1 MFNSPS
7 PSRSLTTKKRANLMS
22 LSREFSDSEKSVR
35 SQYTVSSMEVDRE
48 KHPCEKV
55 WKNNGY
61 FGELK
66 TDFTLHKKDFP
77 ENCLIYVNQAYISSK
92 DGEAVIYCDYV
103 VLGQLLVL
111 KIPPASEPENSS
123 YLKLYS
129 PSYEREQG
137 RFLGIKECLAY
148 IMIRGYEQESFYTYG
163 FDPKKSSILYYHSRQ
178 LMPNVFKGTAFNCHD
193 LLSVA
198 ESKSTLSNVF
208 FFLPSITDRKEEVN
222 RYKDQVA
229 LVPITFTIEDFS
241 KFSPREDYVFNPADL
256 DADLES
262 EKAKLATQ
270 TVEKWFHTAARMS
283 NNNLQQNVFA
293 LIKQKGLNQDELEWA
308 SSLPQSK
315 VEKGKFALGF

>member
-1 MFNSPS
+1 MFDSPA
-7 PSRSLTTKKRANLMS
+7 PSRSSIAKKRNNLMS
-22 LSREFSDSEKSVR
+22 LSREFSDSKKSVR
-35 SQYTVSSMEVDRE
+35 SQYTVSSMVVDGE
-48 KHPCEKV
+48 KHSCEKV

-66 TDFTLHKKDFP
+66 MDFTLHKKDFP
-77 ENCLIYVNQAYISSK
+77 ENSLIYVNQAYISSK

-111 KIPPASEPENSS
+111 KNPPASEPENSS

-137 RFLGIKECLAY
+137 RFLGIKEYLAY
-148 IMIRGYEQESFYTYG
+148 IMIRGYEDECFYTYG
-163 FDPKKSSILYYHSRQ
+163 FDPKKSSIL
-178 LMPNVFKGTAFNCHD
+178 PNVFKRTAFNCHD
-193 LLSVA
+193 LLSVT
-198 ESKSTLSNVF
+198 ESKSTLSNIF
-208 FFLPSITDRKEEVN
+208 FFLPSITDRKEEIN

-256 DADLES
+256 DSGIES
-262 EKAKLATQ
+262 EKAILASQ

-283 NNNLQQNVFA
+283 NNNLQQNVFV
-293 LIKQKGLNQDELEWA
+293 LIKKEGLNQDELEWA